1 MPPHT
6 LSGVARGCD
15 TNCLH
20 AVRMGRRDPVLYVSA
35 AAARAPKNFP
45 EENPLGRGLR
55 GWHRGIFEDKY
66 QE

>member
-1 MPPHT
+1 
-6 LSGVARGCD
+6 
-15 TNCLH
+15 
-20 AVRMGRRDPVLYVSA
+20 MGRRDPVLYVSA